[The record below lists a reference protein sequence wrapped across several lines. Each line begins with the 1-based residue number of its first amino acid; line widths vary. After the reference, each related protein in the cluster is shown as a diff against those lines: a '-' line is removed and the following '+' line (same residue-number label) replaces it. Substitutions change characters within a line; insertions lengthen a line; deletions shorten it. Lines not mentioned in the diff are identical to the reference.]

1 MARIG
6 VIGGGIAG
14 MGAAWALDH
23 RHEVVLYES
32 EARIGGHSNTVDL
45 EDEGGLV
52 PVDTGF
58 IVYNERNYPNLVRL
72 FDVLEVPTEWSDMSF
87 SVSVGGGSFEYQSRA
102 RGLLAQ
108 PSNAIR
114 PGTWRMLR
122 DFRRFC
128 RDAPRVLASGTR
140 ESLGSYL
147 ERGGYCDEFRLD
159 LLLPLSAAIWSSGLD
174 DMLEFPVTTLVG
186 FLSSHDILQVRARPR
201 WRTVRGG
208 SREYV
213 RRLTAGY
220 RDRIRLS
227 ARVVAVRRDEDGV
240 EVLDASGGLDRFDEV
255 VFATHPD
262 TTLQILGFEA
272 TLRERHVLGAICYQD
287 NEAVLHRDP
296 ALMPRRRAVWSSWNY
311 LADGRGQPDRSK
323 PVSLTYWMNRL
334 QNLRTE
340 RPVFVTL
347 NPIRDPRGEV
357 QRFGYVHP
365 QFDRAALDAQ
375 RSLPAIQGVRRT
387 WFAGAWCGHG
397 FHEDGLRSGLDVAAA
412 LGAPAPWGVM
422 PRPPALVG
430 AIAA

>member
-128 RDAPRVLASGTR
+128 RDAPGVLASGTR

>member
-1 MARIG
+1 MARIA

-14 MGAAWALDH
+14 MGAAWALDR
-23 RHEVVLYES
+23 RHDVVLYEA
-32 EARIGGHSNTVDL
+32 EGRIGGHSNTVEVD
-45 EDEGGLV
+45 DDGHAV

-72 FDVLEVPTEWSDMSF
+72 FDTLDVPTEWSDMSF
-87 SVSVGGGSFEYQSRA
+87 SVSVSGGAFEFQSRA
-102 RGLLAQ
+102 RGLFAQ
-108 PSNAIR
+108 PSNAVR

-128 RDAPRVLASGTR
+128 RDAPLIAASGTR

-147 ERGGYCDEFRLD
+147 ERGGYGEEFRVD
-159 LLLPLSAAIWSSGLD
+159 LLLPVTAAIWSSGLD
-174 DMLEFPVTTLVG
+174 DMLDFPVTTMVG
-186 FLSSHDILQVRARPR
+186 FLMNHDILQVRSRPA
-201 WRTVRGG
+201 WRTVSGG

-220 RDRIRLS
+220 RDQILRWRP
-227 ARVVAVRRDEDGV
+227 VVAVHRDHDGV
-240 EVLDASGGLDRFDEV
+240 WVRDASGGLDQFDEV

-262 TTLQILGFEA
+262 TTLDILGPEA
-272 TLRERHVLGAICYQD
+272 ALPERQVLGAFRYQR

-296 ALMPRRRAVWSSWNY
+296 ALMPRRRGVWSSWNY
-311 LADGRGQPDRSK
+311 LAEGRGELDRSK

-334 QNLRTE
+334 QNLRTR

-347 NPIRDPRGEV
+347 NPNREPRGELR
-357 QRFGYVHP
+357 RFSYAHP

-375 RSLPAIQGVRRT
+375 ELLPTIQGVRRT

-397 FHEDGLRSGLDVAAA
+397 FHEDGLRAGLDVAAA
-412 LGAPAPWGVM
+412 LGAPPPWSVE
-422 PRPPALVG
+422 PTPALVG
-430 AIAA
+430 AMAA